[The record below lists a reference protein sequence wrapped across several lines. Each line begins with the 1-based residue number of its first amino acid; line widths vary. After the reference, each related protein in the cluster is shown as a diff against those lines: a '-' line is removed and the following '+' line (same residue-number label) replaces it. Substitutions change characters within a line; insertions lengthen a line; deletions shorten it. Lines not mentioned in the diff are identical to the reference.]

1 MNNINSKMEITPK
14 HIEAFLAVRD
24 SGRTN
29 MYDKTAVISI
39 MMEIGYGAEA
49 LDFIDTS
56 GKELRVDTT
65 KYIDLINGVD
75 NYFKTFQTL
84 EGK

>member
-1 MNNINSKMEITPK
+1 MDNTNSKMEITPK

-29 MYDKTAVISI
+29 MCDKTAVISI
-39 MMEIGYGAEA
+39 MMEIGYSAEA

-56 GKELRVDTT
+56 REEPRVDTI
-65 KYIDLINGVD
+65 KYIDLIDRVD